1 MLQTLSKLQQR
12 SLAVG
17 LLLGVIALILAL
29 VVWPWYTQVT
39 DAQQQI
45 KDLVFRIQRYTRVI
59 EGRNEVLEKVS
70 QSKQGLDALGYF
82 YEQSSPALASAEL
95 QAFIKNIIVS
105 AGGVLESTQVL
116 PQVEEDDLIH
126 IAVNVRLTGDIP
138 LLRSILYQIETTK
151 PLKLVEELDLRPIR
165 GVRNRMTGQLEDMG
179 TVSINLQVAGYMR
192 KAQ

>member
-29 VVWPWYTQVT
+29 VVWPWYTQIT

-95 QAFIKNIIVS
+95 QAFIKNIIVA

-165 GVRNRMTGQLEDMG
+165 GVRNRMTGKLEDMG